1 MPRQED
7 NRWPRI
13 RGRIIVFFM
22 LALILLLSYNLTMGQ
37 YGFLNMMQLKAQ
49 ISELDREEVRLN
61 TDLVDLE
68 YRRYRLQNDTL
79 LIEKLARQNCQL
91 SRPGER
97 VIEY

>member
-13 RGRIIVFFM
+13 RSRIITFF
-22 LALILLLSYNLTMGQ
+22 LLSLILLLSYHLTMGQ
-37 YGFLNMMQLKAQ
+37 YGFLNMMELQAQ
-49 ISELDREEVRLN
+49 ITDLDREEVRLN

-68 YRRYRLQNDTL
+68 YKRFRLQYDTL
-79 LIEKLARQNCQL
+79 YIEKLARKNLQL
-91 SRPGER
+91 SRPGEK

>member
-37 YGFLNMMQLKAQ
+37 YGFLNMMQLQAQ

-68 YRRYRLQNDTL
+68 YKRFRLKSDTL
-79 LIEKLARQNCQL
+79 FIEKLARKNCQL
-91 SRPGER
+91 SRPGEH